1 MLRVLVVEDEPVAAA
16 AHAEYVRRVPGFDLA
31 AVATTGQEALRVL
44 KHQPVDLVLLDMNL
58 PDLHGLDIVRSMR
71 SAGHSTDVI
80 AVTSARDLDVVR
92 RSVSLGIVQYVLKPF
107 VFSTLRERLESYA
120 RYRDQLAGD
129 EVVAS
134 QQAVD
139 RLLSQ
144 PRSGVT
150 AGNPLPKGLSTESLE
165 AVTRLLSEVR
175 LRGGGADGGVAGD
188 GPALPR
194 VPVRGGPGSTAAA
207 VLADRPADRGVRL
220 DREPPVLTH
229 EIVQIS
235 VTREKWPVWTI
246 RVTVGKAAGWAAPV
260 RWPGESGLSRCGRP

>member
-165 AVTRLLSEVR
+165 AVTRLLSE
-175 LRGGGADGGVAGD
+175 
-188 GPALPR
+188 
-194 VPVRGGPGSTAAA
+194 AAA
-207 VLADRPADRGVRL
+207 ALSASEVAEQTSA
-220 DREPPVLTH
+220 
-229 EIVQIS
+229 S
-235 VTREKWPVWTI
+235 
-246 RVTVGKAAGWAAPV
+246 RVTARRYLEYLCEVGLAARRQRYSPT
-260 RWPGESGLSRCGRP
+260 GRPTVEYAWTGSPRS

>member
-92 RSVSLGIVQYVLKPF
+92 EGVSLGVVQYVLKPF

-165 AVTRLLSEVR
+165 AVTRLLSE
-175 LRGGGADGGVAGD
+175 
-188 GPALPR
+188 
-194 VPVRGGPGSTAAA
+194 AAA
-207 VLADRPADRGVRL
+207 ALSASEVAEQTSA
-220 DREPPVLTH
+220 
-229 EIVQIS
+229 S
-235 VTREKWPVWTI
+235 
-246 RVTVGKAAGWAAPV
+246 RVTARRYLEYLCEVGLAARRQRYSPT
-260 RWPGESGLSRCGRP
+260 GRPTVEYAWTGSPRS

>member
-44 KHQPVDLVLLDMNL
+44 KHRPVDLVLLDMNL
-58 PDLHGLDIVRSMR
+58 PDMHGLDIVRSMR

-80 AVTSARDLDVVR
+80 AVASARAPAVVR

-107 VFSTLRERLESYA
+107 LFSALRERLEAYA
-120 RYRDQLAGD
+120 RYREEIAAD

-165 AVTRLLSEVR
+165 AVTRLLSE
-175 LRGGGADGGVAGD
+175 AVA
-188 GPALPR
+188 ALSASE
-194 VPVRGGPGSTAAA
+194 VAEQTS
-207 VLADRPADRGVRL
+207 
-220 DREPPVLTH
+220 
-229 EIVQIS
+229 S
-235 VTREKWPVWTI
+235 S
-246 RVTVGKAAGWAAPV
+246 RVTARRYLEYLCEVGLAARRQRYSPT
-260 RWPGESGLSRCGRP
+260 GRPTVEYAWTGSPRS

>member
-44 KHQPVDLVLLDMNL
+44 KHRPVDLVLLDMNL
-58 PDLHGLDIVRSMR
+58 PDMHGLDIVRSMR

-120 RYRDQLAGD
+120 RYRDQLAVD

-165 AVTRLLSEVR
+165 AVTRLLSE
-175 LRGGGADGGVAGD
+175 AVA
-188 GPALPR
+188 ALSASE
-194 VPVRGGPGSTAAA
+194 VAEQTS
-207 VLADRPADRGVRL
+207 
-220 DREPPVLTH
+220 
-229 EIVQIS
+229 S
-235 VTREKWPVWTI
+235 S
-246 RVTVGKAAGWAAPV
+246 RVTARRYLEYLCEVGLAARRQRYSPT
-260 RWPGESGLSRCGRP
+260 GRPTVEYAWTGSPRS

>member
-16 AHAEYVRRVPGFDLA
+16 AHAEYVRRLPGFDLA

-44 KHQPVDLVLLDMNL
+44 TRQPVDLVLLDMNL

-144 PRSGVT
+144 PRSGAT

-165 AVTRLLSEVR
+165 AVTRLLGEAAAALSASEV
-175 LRGGGADGGVAGD
+175 AEQT
-188 GPALPR
+188 
-194 VPVRGGPGSTAAA
+194 S
-207 VLADRPADRGVRL
+207 
-220 DREPPVLTH
+220 
-229 EIVQIS
+229 S
-235 VTREKWPVWTI
+235 S
-246 RVTVGKAAGWAAPV
+246 RVTARRYLEYLCEVGLAA
-260 RWPGESGLSRCGRP
+260 RRQRYSTTGRPTVEYAWTGSRRS